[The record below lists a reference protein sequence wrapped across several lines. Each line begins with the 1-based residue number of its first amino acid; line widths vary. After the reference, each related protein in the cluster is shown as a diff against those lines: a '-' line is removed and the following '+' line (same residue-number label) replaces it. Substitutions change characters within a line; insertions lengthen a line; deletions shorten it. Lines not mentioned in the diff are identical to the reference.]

1 MRIRLTWV
9 KTTTNKVKYE
19 LNQGAGPEGLI
30 IQAYIPR
37 TAFGP
42 VTMYPPGIWVTVD
55 LPEQEGSDA

>member
-30 IQAYIPR
+30 IHGVRPR
-37 TAFGP
+37 DH
-42 VTMYPPGIWVTVD
+42 VPPGD
-55 LPEQEGSDA
+55 LGHG